1 MKHFLCLVVA
11 MGITAVLAAQ
21 SPSFEDFNKKYSD
34 RFDQF
39 RKDSKR
45 LSRMGSQA
53 LP

>member
-1 MKHFLCLVVA
+1 MQHFLCLVVA
-11 MGITAVLAAQ
+11 MGMTVGLVAQ

-39 RKDSKR
+39 KKDSKR